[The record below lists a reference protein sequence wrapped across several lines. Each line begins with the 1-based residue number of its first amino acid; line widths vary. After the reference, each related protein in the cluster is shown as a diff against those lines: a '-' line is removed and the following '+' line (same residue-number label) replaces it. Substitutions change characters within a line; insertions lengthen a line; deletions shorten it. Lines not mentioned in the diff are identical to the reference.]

1 MRTFMLVLLA
11 SALAIPAIA
20 LADRGSSG
28 RDNQSTSSA
37 TTTRP
42 FDDELELTAR
52 ITSVS
57 PLRVGSVTCVVPS
70 GRSLAGFRRGDLV
83 EITCDRLGNRWIL
96 RKLEREDDLDDDR
109 GERRHSR
116 SGHTSRAAI
125 ARSCDDVR
133 GDGDHR
139 RGHDDHDDD
148 DDDRSGHDDDD

>member
-1 MRTFMLVLLA
+1 MRTFTLVLLA

-28 RDNQSTSSA
+28 RDNQSTSSP

-57 PLRVGSVTCVVPS
+57 PLTVGSVSCVVPS

-125 ARSCDDVR
+125 ARSCDD
-133 GDGDHR
+133 DDHR
-139 RGHDDHDDD
+139 RGHDDDD